1 MHNSSTNYNQL
12 TVDQF
17 KCLDINTLSEVEKLK
32 LNNSRPKPDTATQ
45 DCTSRGLKFIIRHS

>member
-1 MHNSSTNYNQL
+1 MQNSSTNYNQL

-17 KCLDINTLSEVEKLK
+17 KFLDINTLSEVEKLK

-45 DCTSRGLKFIIRHS
+45 DCTSRGLKFIK

>member
-32 LNNSRPKPDTATQ
+32 LNNSRPKPDIATTQ
-45 DCTSRGLKFIIRHS
+45 DCTSRGLKFII